1 MGEKMKNRL
10 LIKKGLYSKAY
21 DIFESMGK
29 MYTFDRVL
37 DTFPKL
43 STKEYYC
50 YLMYAI
56 SRNETPDKH
65 MTLCQILMF
74 MEPFVDD
81 DYSMIYWHIKRV
93 VNFFP
98 EYIDIK
104 IWAIDVFE
112 GCPTSPL
119 SDEEMYDF
127 AKSILNF
134 HPDCEVAIEVVKK
147 YTIQR

>member
-1 MGEKMKNRL
+1 MGERVKNRL
-10 LIKKGLYSKAY
+10 LIKHGLYSKAY
-21 DIFESMGK
+21 DIFESIAGG
-29 MYTFDRVL
+29 YTFDSIL

-56 SRNETPDKH
+56 SRDETPDKH

-74 MEPFVDD
+74 MKPFIDD
-81 DYSMIYWHIKRV
+81 DYSIIYWHIKRV
-93 VNFFP
+93 INLFP

-104 IWAIDVFE
+104 IWVLDVFW

-119 SDEEMYDF
+119 SDEEFYDF
-127 AKSILNF
+127 AKVILEFYPNN
-134 HPDCEVAIEVVKK
+134 EVAIEIVKK
-147 YTIQR
+147 